1 MATTASPAATQ
12 RLLDGRDPSAP
23 MADPTPLCIPWRN
36 DVIVAARAVLRQCR
50 RDALGGTVAP

>member
-1 MATTASPAATQ
+1 
-12 RLLDGRDPSAP
+12 